1 MYSLSVQEI
10 LRIWETGLRQHP
22 VERALTILGVAF
34 PEISR
39 DDLLALSIG
48 QRDARLLEV
57 YQSTFGA
64 QLAAFVVCQHC
75 QEQLE
80 FALDIADI
88 GPGDEGTALPAQPT
102 DSTTVSIH
110 AFELRFRLPN
120 SLDLAV
126 IAHCQDVVTARH
138 VLIERCILEARQ
150 GGETVALDGLP
161 ETVITSLAERMAKH
175 DPLAVIEIDL
185 HCPQCGHRWLVL
197 FDIVSY
203 FWTKIYTHAKR
214 LLREVHTLARAYG
227 WREPD
232 ILALSA
238 ARKEFYLEMVT

>member
-1 MYSLSVQEI
+1 MD
-10 LRIWETGLRQHP
+10 
-22 VERALTILGVAF
+22 RALTILEVAI

-39 DDLLALSIG
+39 DELFALSAG

-75 QEQLE
+75 QEHLE
-80 FALDIADI
+80 FALDIGDI
-88 GPGDEGTALPAQPT
+88 CPGDDLTAQWGRPT
-102 DSTTVSIH
+102 GSTTVFIQ

-120 SLDLAV
+120 SLDLAM
-126 IAHCQDVVTARH
+126 IAHCQDVVTARRL
-138 VLIERCILEARQ
+138 LIERCVLEARQ
-150 GGETVALDGLP
+150 EGEIVAPEGLP
-161 ETVITSLAERMAKH
+161 ETVTTVLAEQMAQL

-203 FWTKIYTHAKR
+203 FWTEIYTYAKR

-238 ARKEFYLEMVT
+238 VRREYYLEMVT

>member
-1 MYSLSVQEI
+1 VD
-10 LRIWETGLRQHP
+10 
-22 VERALTILGVAF
+22 RALTILAVAF

-39 DDLLALSIG
+39 DDLLALSVG
-48 QRDARLLEV
+48 QRDGCLMAV
-57 YQSTFGA
+57 YQSTFGT
-64 QLAAFVVCQHC
+64 QLVAFVVCQHC

-88 GPGDEGTALPAQPT
+88 GPGEEGTAQWGRPA
-102 DSTTVSIH
+102 DSTTVSIQ

-126 IAHCQDVVTARH
+126 IAHCQDVVTARYL
-138 VLIERCILEARQ
+138 LIERCILEARQ
-150 GGETVALDGLP
+150 DGETVAPEGLP
-161 ETVITSLAERMAKH
+161 ETVTTSLAEQMAQH

-203 FWTKIYTHAKR
+203 FWTEIYTHAKR

-227 WREPD
+227 WREAD

-238 ARKEFYLEMVT
+238 VRREYYLEMVT

>member
-1 MYSLSVQEI
+1 MRTLSGQEI
-10 LRIWETGLRQHP
+10 LHIWETGLRQHP
-22 VERALTILGVAF
+22 VDRALTILAVAF

-39 DDLLALSIG
+39 DDLLALSVG
-48 QRDARLLEV
+48 QRDGRLLEV

-75 QEQLE
+75 REQLE

-88 GPGDEGTALPAQPT
+88 DPGDEGTAQWERPA
-102 DSTTVSIH
+102 DSTMVSIQ

-126 IAHCQDVVTARH
+126 IAHCQDVVTARRL
-138 VLIERCILEARQ
+138 LIERCILEARQ
-150 GGETVALDGLP
+150 CGETVALDCLP
-161 ETVITSLAERMAKH
+161 ETVTTLMAEHMAMR

-197 FDIVSY
+197 FDIVSC
-203 FWTKIYTHAKR
+203 FWTEIYTHAKR

-238 ARKEFYLEMVT
+238 ARREFYLEMVT